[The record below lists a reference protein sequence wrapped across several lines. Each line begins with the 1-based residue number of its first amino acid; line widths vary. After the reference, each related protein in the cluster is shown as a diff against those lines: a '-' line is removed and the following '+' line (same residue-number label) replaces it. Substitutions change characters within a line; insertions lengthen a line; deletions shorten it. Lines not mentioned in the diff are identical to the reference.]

1 MKAKEMKSASELR
14 SIALSEIRQH
24 GDCRIIDIAIYR
36 PTRPSEYHANWDV
49 AFTMNGYPSAPEPV
63 FRLVRQLQSQFE
75 CDWL

>member
-1 MKAKEMKSASELR
+1 MSAKQRKSASELR
-14 SIALSEIRQH
+14 SITLNEIQQH

-36 PTRPSEYHANWDV
+36 PAQVSEYHPNWDV